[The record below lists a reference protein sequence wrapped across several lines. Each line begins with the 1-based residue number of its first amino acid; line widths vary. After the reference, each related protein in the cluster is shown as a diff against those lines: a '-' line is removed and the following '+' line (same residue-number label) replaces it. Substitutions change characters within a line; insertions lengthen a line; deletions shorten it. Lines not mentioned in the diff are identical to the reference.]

1 MAAIRRLGLR
11 VDCVPCSGLELLG
24 AQSNVSE
31 LWPRAHRLS
40 VAVRPNNGLDCYN
53 AIAYPPLI
61 IATEHGPFR
70 LFQSAH
76 CAHNGSPS
84 VITVCFQQFLLHFV
98 LLATLILL
106 NNRKTT
112 SLWIIFIECLTEEF
126 EAVIEWLPGSI
137 DGQIPNG
144 PLLLCNMHSIGH
156 ISL

>member
-11 VDCVPCSGLELLG
+11 VDCVPCSGPELLG

-70 LFQSAH
+70 LFQSALRTQWV
-76 CAHNGSPS
+76 AERHNCLFSTIFVTFCSPCY
-84 VITVCFQQFLLHFV
+84 INF
-98 LLATLILL
+98 A
-106 NNRKTT
+106 
-112 SLWIIFIECLTEEF
+112 
-126 EAVIEWLPGSI
+126 
-137 DGQIPNG
+137 
-144 PLLLCNMHSIGH
+144 
-156 ISL
+156 